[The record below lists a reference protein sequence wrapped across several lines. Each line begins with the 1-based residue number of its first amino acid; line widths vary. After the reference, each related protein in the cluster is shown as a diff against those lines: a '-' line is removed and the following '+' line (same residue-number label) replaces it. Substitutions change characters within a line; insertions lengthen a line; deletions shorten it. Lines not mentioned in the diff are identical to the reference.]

1 MGLGLVLQIAG
12 IGMAAHAS
20 APRPASVPS
29 TSSPASTSDPEVW
42 ALVEAESSRQRDGI
56 ELIAS
61 ENFVSP
67 AVRDVLG
74 SCLTN
79 KYSEG
84 LPGARYYGGNEHID
98 ALERLCQRRAGGR
111 AGPQRGPG
119 PVRRSTDF

>member
-29 TSSPASTSDPEVW
+29 TSSPVSTSDPEVW

-79 KYSEG
+79 QYSEG

-98 ALERLCQRRAGGR
+98 ALERLCQRRALELFGLSADEWGVNVQ
-111 AGPQRGPG
+111 P
-119 PVRRSTDF
+119 